1 MFLYTDCDGK
11 IRVTSL
17 NGETQELSITLEQIV
32 AFATGIPQ
40 EPPMGFIPRPSIHF
54 QNQFKLPSANTCG
67 SQINLPY

>member
-54 QNQFKLPSANTCG
+54 QNQCKLH
-67 SQINLPY
+67 LPIHVATKLIYPY